1 MMVMLVVNEIPLM
14 QLKRWRLNRRWS
26 LVFQFKMKG
35 SLWWQNKRQ
44 EEGDESK
51 GNEEH
56 VVLASVTVF
65 VSCHRN
71 FKWRS
76 HAWRSLYTCS
86 FYCHL
91 VFLID
96 IRLVFVSL
104 NFFFL
109 HRLNCILASPGFAV
123 FLPSSQKE
131 MMIIKLVIFVWEEAT
146 TTTTSLARLISVF
159 SRTGIQ
165 KGLSEVF
172 PWIHSRLFSA
182 GWGILEKRIF
192 MLPIKTWF
200 SRSDRS
206 WSWRKDWQ

>member
-1 MMVMLVVNEIPLM
+1 
-14 QLKRWRLNRRWS
+14 
-26 LVFQFKMKG
+26 MKG
-35 SLWWQNKRQ
+35 SLGWQNKRQ

-71 FKWRS
+71 FRWLR
-76 HAWRSLYTCS
+76 HTWRSLYTCS
-86 FYCHL
+86 FYCLHDL

-104 NFFFL
+104 NFSFL
-109 HRLNCILASPGFAV
+109 HWLNCILASPRLAV
-123 FLPSSQKE
+123 FLSSSQEE
-131 MMIIKLVIFVWEEAT
+131 MMIIKLVIFIWEEAT
-146 TTTTSLARLISVF
+146 TTAASLSRFVSVF

-172 PWIHSRLFSA
+172 PWIYSSLFSA
-182 GWGILEKRIF
+182 GWSIFQKRTF

-200 SRSDRS
+200 SRADRS
-206 WSWRKDWQ
+206 WSWRRKIDSNKRV